1 METVI
6 EKYDLAAFEELKDLL
21 LRNFPD
27 FWTRRFAQGKYSFPY
42 DLELFVLREKESRK
56 MIGTIGIHDYRV
68 LCEGETLLLAG
79 VCDVGVDPDYRKQ
92 GFAGKMVAFV
102 KEYAQR
108 DPAYCGM
115 ALYTEKP
122 WAYYSSGFTV
132 YEPELPPEERFS
144 SNGTESGWISLAG
157 RNREDPLRCTVLSI
171 YENAPSFPGKCIRS
185 SKTWEEIFEEEKH
198 LFRIQEQSF
207 ILRKEGRILE
217 AYSPERSYC
226 DSGSFEEHILMTL
239 PFKEEDLFARA
250 IREKRFLFPVADTF

>member
-1 METVI
+1 M
-6 EKYDLAAFEELKDLL
+6 
-21 LRNFPD
+21 
-27 FWTRRFAQGKYSFPY
+27 
-42 DLELFVLREKESRK
+42 LELISEFIKA
-56 MIGTIGIHDYRV
+56 IGIEINEQKSVAFLYTKNEPPERKIKKII
-68 LCEGETLLLAG
+68 LFPIGSKTIKIGETLEDGLIRETLEEM
-79 VCDVGVDPDYRKQ
+79 GVDPDYRKQ
-92 GFAGKMVAFV
+92 GFARKMVAFV

-132 YEPELPPEERFS
+132 YEPELPPEESIS

-157 RNREDPLRCTVLSI
+157 RNREDPLRSTVLSI

-217 AYSPERSYC
+217 AYSLEKSYC

-239 PFKEEDLFARA
+239 PFREEDLFARM

>member
-6 EKYDLAAFEELKDLL
+6 EKYDLTSFEDLKDLL

-27 FWTRRFAQGKYSFPY
+27 FWNRRFAQGKYSFPY
-42 DLELFVLREKESRK
+42 DLELFVLREKESRR
-56 MIGTIGIHDYRV
+56 MMGTVGIHDYKV
-68 LCEGETLLLAG
+68 LCDGETLLLAG

-92 GFAGKMVAFV
+92 GLAGKMVAFV
-102 KEYAQR
+102 KEYAKQ

-132 YEPELPPEERFS
+132 YEPVLPPEERFPS
-144 SNGTESGWISLAG
+144 FADAEWISLAG
-157 RNREDPLRCTVLSI
+157 KNMEDPLRRKILSI
-171 YENAPSFPGKCIRS
+171 YEKSPAFPGKCVRS
-185 SKTWEEIFEEEKH
+185 LKTWEEIFEEEKH
-198 LFRIQEQSF
+198 CFRIQEQSF